1 MKGKKSVIS
10 RLNKLLVGELVAA
23 DQYFVHSRMYQEW
36 GLQKLYERID
46 HERMDELEHADLLI
60 RRILFLEGTPDIS
73 KRPGPNIGKD
83 VPSMLKN
90 DLDYE
95 LAVIA
100 ELKEVIAHCEGPK
113 RTMTAAASCSTILE
127 ETEQDHTLWLEQQL
141 GLIARMGLQNYIQ
154 SAAGDIAQGA
164 S

>member
-23 DQYFVHSRMYQEW
+23 DQYFVHSRMYHEW
-36 GLQKLYERID
+36 GFTKLYERID
-46 HERMDELEHADLLI
+46 HERQDELEHANLLI

-73 KRPGPNIGKD
+73 KRPGPRIGKD

-95 LAVIA
+95 IEVIA
-100 ELKEVIAHCEGPK
+100 ELKEAIAHCEAEK
-113 RTMTAAASCSTILE
+113 DYDTRRILAHILE

-141 GLIARMGLQNYIQ
+141 GLIERMGLQNYLQ
-154 SAAGDIAQGA
+154 SAAGDISGGA

>member
-100 ELKEVIAHCEGPK
+100 ELKEVIAHCEAEK
-113 RTMTAAASCSTILE
+113 DYDSRRILQHILE

>member
-36 GLQKLYERID
+36 GLHKLYERID
-46 HERMDELEHADLLI
+46 HERQDEIGHADLLI
-60 RRILFLEGTPDIS
+60 RRILFLEGTPDLS
-73 KRPGPNIGKD
+73 KRPAPTIGKD
-83 VPSMLKN
+83 VPSMLRA
-90 DLDYE
+90 DLDLE

-100 ELKEVIAHCEGPK
+100 ELKEVIAHCEEQGDYDSRRILGK
-113 RTMTAAASCSTILE
+113 ILE
-127 ETEQDHTLWLEQQL
+127 DTEQDHTLWLEQQL
-141 GLIARMGLQNYIQ
+141 GLIERMGLQNYIQ
-154 SAAGDIAQGA
+154 SAADDISGGA

>member
-23 DQYFVHSRMYQEW
+23 DQYFVHARMYHEW
-36 GLQKLYERID
+36 GLHKLYERID
-46 HERMDELEHADLLI
+46 HERLDELEHADLLI

-83 VPSMLKN
+83 VPSMLRN

-95 LAVIA
+95 HEVIG
-100 ELKEVIAHCEGPK
+100 ELKDAIAHCEAESDYES
-113 RTMTAAASCSTILE
+113 RRILVHILE
-127 ETEQDHTLWLEQQL
+127 ETEQDHTFWLEQQL
-141 GLIARMGLQNYIQ
+141 GLIARLGLQNYLQ
-154 SAAGDIAQGA
+154 SAAGDVAQGA

>member
-10 RLNKLLVGELVAA
+10 RLNKLLVGELVAS

-36 GLQKLYERID
+36 GLHKLFERID
-46 HERMDELEHADLLI
+46 HERQDELEHATLLI

-73 KRPGPNIGKD
+73 KRPAPNVGKD

-95 LAVIA
+95 IEVIA
-100 ELKEVIAHCEGPK
+100 ELKEAIAHCEAEK
-113 RTMTAAASCSTILE
+113 DFDSRRILLHILE

-141 GLIARMGLQNYIQ
+141 GLIERMGLQNYLQ
-154 SAAGDIAQGA
+154 SAAGDISGGA